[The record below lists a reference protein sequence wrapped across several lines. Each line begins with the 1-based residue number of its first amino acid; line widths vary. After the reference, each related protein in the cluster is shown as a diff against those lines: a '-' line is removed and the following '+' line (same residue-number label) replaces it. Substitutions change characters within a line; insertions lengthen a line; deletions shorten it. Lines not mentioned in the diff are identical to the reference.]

1 MASGTEPGNGAATG
15 AAAGPHVCSHCR
27 KSFVR
32 LCDLN
37 KHAKSHSRPFKCH
50 VLSCKYHEQG
60 WPTAKELE
68 RHNNDKHS
76 QAPRTFT
83 CLFPP
88 CPYESKRESNCK
100 QHMEKTHDWTYIRSK
115 SNGKL
120 SATPQGT
127 SPGYRLGA
135 SISAAPYSAPTPP
148 GPHFMPPAGPDFV
161 LFPGDPTDDD
171 DIDLGYE
178 HPGGHNSQVYL
189 PWTSPM
195 TRLRRNES
203 VIEEFTQTYN
213 GAPERNTHHSD
224 ALIDPRLS
232 QGIFHGL
239 PDDTRL
245 DKSTSFFDN
254 DCIKA
259 EPTNTSTDQLPPT
272 KHERRPSSVFA
283 GFSEKLN
290 ISAVQPSSYHSPPQ
304 NSRPV
309 DRPSKASA
317 PPSQPSPLFKATL
330 TRRRKHDDDGQSPQ
344 KRLKS
349 GAVENFSDTGM
360 PDIFRYA
367 HPHIYDIE
375 KKDKYSPCHTPHKDI
390 STLVRHLSRPAHR
403 LQVTTRII
411 SSFEIDDD
419 EYPHPHVGLCRFCW
433 LTFHDRRAFED
444 HISRPCDKVS
454 KGKREKWRILF
465 DTFTPLVDTDS
476 ESTEASDPLGLE
488 GLADGEH
495 AMQPTGNQ
503 DDYIAPEG
511 NGGAWLDAATP
522 PTSVPSPVAFGINK
536 LAPPGGDPSKGFVPM
551 NEHQKLQR
559 DLGELHQKYHQ
570 LEQVTK
576 VLVARQLY
584 QSPNLSQAPN
594 SALFAATTPRTRF
607 PDTGAS
613 SGSNSLRD
621 TASDQGS
628 LVQHMDSQST
638 DVDVQGLMHDAQETL
653 SRQNSGLSTASR
665 STIHH
670 VPTSPPPLPA
680 EHACDDDSHSRG
692 PPLETPC
699 NRRPLPSIPESGYG
713 TDPRRCSLG
722 DAGQV
727 PPGAECFGN
736 NQQQQEHNPMR
747 LPAQELDTK
756 QAPESIPWG
765 NPFATPSRLQPH
777 NPHQQQQ
784 PQPQQYPEYEDAP
797 VEPYDPTYHLW
808 THDQEDFHSPNPLEL
823 DQFEFPE

>member
-1 MASGTEPGNGAATG
+1 MASGTEPGNAT
-15 AAAGPHVCSHCR
+15 AGPHVCSHCR
-27 KSFVR
+27 KFFVR

-37 KHAKSHSRPFKCH
+37 KHVKSHSRPFKCH
-50 VLSCKYHEQG
+50 VLSCKYHDQG

-115 SNGKL
+115 SNGKH
-120 SATPQGT
+120 SATPQET
-127 SPGYRLGA
+127 SPGYRLDTN
-135 SISAAPYSAPTPP
+135 ISAAPYSAPTPP
-148 GPHFMPPAGPDFV
+148 GPPFMPPPGPDFV
-161 LFPGDPTDDD
+161 LFPGDPGDDD

-178 HPGGHNSQVYL
+178 HPEGYNSQVYL

-203 VIEEFTQTYN
+203 AIEEFTQTYN

-232 QGIFHGL
+232 QGIPDGL
-239 PDDTRL
+239 PDNPRF
-245 DKSTSFFDN
+245 DKITSFFGN
-254 DCIKA
+254 DPIKA
-259 EPTNTSTDQLPPT
+259 ESPNTSTEQLPST
-272 KHERRPSSVFA
+272 KQERRPSSVLA
-283 GFSEKLN
+283 GFSERLN
-290 ISAVQPSSYHSPPQ
+290 ISAVQPSGYHSPPHT
-304 NSRPV
+304 SRPV
-309 DRPSKASA
+309 ARPSKASTLA
-317 PPSQPSPLFKATL
+317 SQPSPLFKPTL
-330 TRRRKHDDDGQSPQ
+330 TRRRKHEDDGQSPQ

-349 GAVENFSDTGM
+349 SSVENFSDTGM

-390 STLVRHLSRPAHR
+390 STLVPAHR

-465 DTFTPLVDTDS
+465 DTFTPLVDPDS
-476 ESTEASDPLGLE
+476 LE

-495 AMQPTGNQ
+495 AMQSAGDQ
-503 DDYIAPEG
+503 DGYMALEG
-511 NGGAWLDAATP
+511 DGGAWFDAATP
-522 PTSVPSPVAFGINK
+522 PTSVPSPATFGLDK
-536 LAPPGGDPSKGFVPM
+536 VAPPGGDLSKGFVPM
-551 NEHQKLQR
+551 NEHQRLQR
-559 DLGELHQKYHQ
+559 DLGELHEKYHQ

-584 QSPNLSQAPN
+584 QAPHPSQASN
-594 SALFAATTPRTRF
+594 SALFVATAPRSRL
-607 PDTGAS
+607 PNVGVS

-653 SRQNSGLSTASR
+653 SRQNSGLSTTSR

-680 EHACDDDSHSRG
+680 EHARDDDGHCRG
-692 PPLETPC
+692 PPLETPS
-699 NRRPLPSIPESGYG
+699 NRRPLPSIPDSGYD

-727 PPGAECFGN
+727 LPGAECFGN
-736 NQQQQEHNPMR
+736 NPFCSENRIDSKSEQQEQHHIR
-747 LPAQELDTK
+747 LTAQEAGTK
-756 QAPESIPWG
+756 QVTENIPWG
-765 NPFATPSRLQPH
+765 NPFATSSRLQPH
-777 NPHQQQQ
+777 NPHQQQ
-784 PQPQQYPEYEDAP
+784 PQQYPEFEDAP
-797 VEPYDPTYHLW
+797 VEPYDPEFHLW
-808 THDQEDFHSPNPLEL
+808 THEQEDFRSPNPLEL